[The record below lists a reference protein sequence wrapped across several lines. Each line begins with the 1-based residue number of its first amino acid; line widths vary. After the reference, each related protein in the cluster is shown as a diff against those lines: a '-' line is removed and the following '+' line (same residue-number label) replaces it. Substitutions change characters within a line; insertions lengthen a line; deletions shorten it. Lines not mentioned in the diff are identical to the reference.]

1 MHNHGMNPDGVGA
14 AHIARGT
21 DPRGWTDAK
30 LRRLSEFAH
39 ELLSGDAEPLGL
51 GVDAE
56 RLAQTI
62 DGVQRAVQRIDAEIT
77 RRGHEID
84 AQDRLDAVVCCARC
98 GRCAAYLVQAARDAR
113 RQSDSP
119 DDDVPRGGEPT

>member
-39 ELLSGDAEPLGL
+39 ELLSGDAEALGL

-77 RRGHEID
+77 RRGHEIG
-84 AQDRLDAVVCCARC
+84 